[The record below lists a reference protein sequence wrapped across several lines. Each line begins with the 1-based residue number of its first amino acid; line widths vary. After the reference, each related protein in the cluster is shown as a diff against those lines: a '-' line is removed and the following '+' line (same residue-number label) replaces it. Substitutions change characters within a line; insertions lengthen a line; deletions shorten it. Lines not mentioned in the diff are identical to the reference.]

1 MTTTLEGI
9 GFLAFLLGASA
20 IESACIWIPVAVMTV
35 GVLTMMLGMFLE
47 RR

>member
-20 IESACIWIPVAVMTV
+20 IESACIWIPVAAMTV
-35 GVLTMMLGMFLE
+35 GALTMMLGLFLE

>member
-20 IESACIWIPVAVMTV
+20 IESACIRIPVAVMTV
-35 GVLTMMLGMFLE
+35 GVLAMMLGLYLE